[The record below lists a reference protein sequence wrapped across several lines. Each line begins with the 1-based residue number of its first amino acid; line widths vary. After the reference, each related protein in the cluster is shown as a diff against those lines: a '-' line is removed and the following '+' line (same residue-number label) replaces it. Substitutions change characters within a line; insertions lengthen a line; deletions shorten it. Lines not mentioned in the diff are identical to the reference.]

1 MKLYE
6 DFIHADLSDLLDL
19 QDAIERLEKVP
30 KRCVKQAVAAGAR
43 VMRKHIKARAPKGK
57 TGNLRRS
64 IRVVHEKSKGRAV
77 KAGSQITF
85 DRKYNDRL
93 AKISKSGKRSYYPV
107 SQDAGW
113 RITRKSGQTYKKEG
127 HDYMRRLSAEAAPAA
142 EQAMVEKLTV
152 QLDKEW
158 RKKSAK

>member
-19 QDAIERLEKVP
+19 QDAIERLETVP
-30 KRCVKQAVAAGAR
+30 KRCVKQAVGAGAR

-57 TGNLRRS
+57 TGNLRRA
-64 IRVVHEKSKGRAV
+64 IRVVHEKHKGRAP

-93 AKISKSGKRSYYPV
+93 AKISKTGKRSYYPI

-113 RITRKSGQTYKKEG
+113 RITRKSGRSYRIDGQ
-127 HDYMRRLSAEAAPAA
+127 HYMVRLSAEAAPAA

-158 RKKSAK
+158 RRTNAK

>member
-30 KRCVKQAVAAGAR
+30 KRCVKQAVGAGAR

-57 TGNLRRS
+57 TGNLRRA
-64 IRVVHEKSKGRAV
+64 IRVVHEKHKGRDP

-93 AKISKSGKRSYYPV
+93 AKTSKSGKRSYYPV

-113 RITRKSGQTYKKEG
+113 QITRKNGKSYRIDGQ
-127 HDYMRRLSAEAAPAA
+127 HYMVRLSAESYPAA

-158 RKKSAK
+158 RKKNAT